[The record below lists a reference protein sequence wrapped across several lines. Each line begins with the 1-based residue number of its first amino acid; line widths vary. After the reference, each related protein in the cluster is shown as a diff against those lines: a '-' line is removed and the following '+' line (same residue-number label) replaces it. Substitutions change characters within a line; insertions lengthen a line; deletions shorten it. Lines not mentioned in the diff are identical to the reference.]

1 MGVGSY
7 YAVDLI
13 IVVFPMCPDGPL
25 ASEVPRF
32 DFEVALHETLDVES
46 LRGHDLLQ
54 VLIRQRLQNCGF
66 TRVVQTQHAQPDRTH
81 RRFLLRGAKQGR

>member
-1 MGVGSY
+1 MCVGPY
-7 YAVDLI
+7 YAVNLI

-25 ASEVPRF
+25 PAEVPRF

-54 VLIRQRLQNCGF
+54 VLIRQRLQNCRF
-66 TRVVQTQHAQPDRTH
+66 ARVVQAQHAQPDRTH
-81 RRFLLRGAKQGR
+81 RRFLL